1 MDYDKEFKD
10 HWAST
15 VVTNSEWTLLEISA
29 VVDAYYAG
37 AKRAEELLLSDPL
50 VVDLRKV
57 EWPAFAKS
65 IKFYFSKDSNKVNM
79 DDFIVLIQRPK
90 PAWMPKVGEA
100 VFGYSNTTD
109 IVYAGTFKTNNFN
122 GSSFDILVGGQIFE
136 VHEIK
141 PFTHEN
147 IGKRWEDIV

>member
-1 MDYDKEFKD
+1 MDYDKEFKA

-15 VVTNSEWTLLEISA
+15 VVTNGEWTLLEISA

-37 AKRAEELLLSDPL
+37 AKRAEELLLADQL
-50 VVDLRKV
+50 VVDLRGY
-57 EWPAFAKS
+57 FDRYDYIKS
-65 IKFYFSKDSNKVNM
+65 IKIDGYG
-79 DDFIVLIQRPK
+79 DDGEIDCTIYTIPRPK
-90 PAWMPKVGEA
+90 PTWVPKVGEA

-141 PFTHEN
+141 PFTPEN
-147 IGKRWEDIV
+147 IGKRWEDIRV